1 MENRKLKDGER
12 VFILYTTG
20 NPLIN
25 VREAQVVKC
34 LDDKEG
40 YESYPYSILDEYGKT
55 HVLSYPESLT
65 SEYIATV
72 ADYIEE
78 LRWLKERNEKEMSNL
93 EKQNNQVDRYIKIL
107 EKRRVY
113 G

>member
-1 MENRKLKDGER
+1 MENRKLKDGEK
-12 VFILYTTG
+12 VYILYTTG

-25 VREAQVVKC
+25 VREAHVVKC

-40 YESYPYSILDEYGKT
+40 YESYPYSVRDEYGKE
-55 HVLSYPESLT
+55 HVICYPESLT

-72 ADYIEE
+72 SDYIEE
-78 LRWLKERNEKEMSNL
+78 LTWLKERNEKEMSKL
-93 EKQNNQVDRYIKIL
+93 EKENDQVDRYIKVL